1 MELKRLFTDPI
12 CALATARGV
21 SAIATVR
28 CSGERILERLLPL
41 LERPDKPKP
50 RRIYLT
56 SFKAKGEFLDEI
68 LFVYFQAPASYT
80 GEEMV
85 ELSFHGNPIIID
97 RAMEALLEA
106 GFRQALP
113 GEFTRRAVLN
123 GKIDLP
129 KAEAINAMITSRSE
143 TALDVARRSYVEGIS
158 KEISIF
164 REEIIRLL
172 ATIEV
177 ELNYPDEVET
187 DYKDL
192 GEKLNDLSES
202 ISAFIESASKGL
214 RIAQGIKTVIVG
226 ETNVGKST
234 LLNAL
239 LRRDRAIVSDIPG
252 TTRDTIEED
261 LSINGVLFRV
271 IDTAGIRASNDAIE
285 EMGIQRSLKAIE
297 DADLLILLS
306 DPAGDPGY
314 LQKIDL
320 EGKRMIRAA
329 NKSDIRQI
337 DGAGYDV
344 VISARTGQGLASL
357 EKLMVEKT
365 VDLTSIGEQII
376 VSARQRVCLQ
386 ECLRYLHQSLEA
398 IEERVTI
405 DIVSTLVESAAK
417 SLDELLGRNL
427 TEDLL
432 DRIFSDFCVG
442 K

>member
-80 GEEMV
+80 GEEMA

-106 GFRQALP
+106 GFREALP

-143 TALDVARRSYVEGIS
+143 TALDVARRSYLEGIS
-158 KEISIF
+158 TEISTF
-164 REEIIRLL
+164 REEIVRLL

-187 DYKDL
+187 DYTDL
-192 GEKLNDLSES
+192 GEKLDGLSES

-261 LSINGVLFRV
+261 LNIKGVLFRV
-271 IDTAGIRASNDAIE
+271 VDTAGIRASHDAIE

-297 DADLLILLS
+297 EADLLILLS

-320 EGKRMIRAA
+320 EGKRVIRAA

-344 VISARTGQGLASL
+344 VISARTGQGLTSL
-357 EKLMVEKT
+357 EELMVERT
-365 VDLTSIGEQII
+365 LDLTSIGEQII

-386 ECLRYLHQSLEA
+386 ECLRYLLQSIEA

>member
-1 MELKRLFTDPI
+1 
-12 CALATARGV
+12 
-21 SAIATVR
+21 
-28 CSGERILERLLPL
+28 
-41 LERPDKPKP
+41 
-50 RRIYLT
+50 
-56 SFKAKGEFLDEI
+56 
-68 LFVYFQAPASYT
+68 
-80 GEEMV
+80 
-85 ELSFHGNPIIID
+85 
-97 RAMEALLEA
+97 
-106 GFRQALP
+106 
-113 GEFTRRAVLN
+113 
-123 GKIDLP
+123 
-129 KAEAINAMITSRSE
+129 
-143 TALDVARRSYVEGIS
+143 
-158 KEISIF
+158 
-164 REEIIRLL
+164 
-172 ATIEV
+172 
-177 ELNYPDEVET
+177 
-187 DYKDL
+187 
-192 GEKLNDLSES
+192 
-202 ISAFIESASKGL
+202 L

-271 IDTAGIRASNDAIE
+271 IDTAGIRASRDAIE

-306 DPAGDPGY
+306 DPEGDPGY

-320 EGKRMIRAA
+320 EGKRVIRAA

-417 SLDELLGRNL
+417 SLD
-427 TEDLL
+427 
-432 DRIFSDFCVG
+432 DFWEG
-442 K
+442 T

>member
-1 MELKRLFTDPI
+1 M
-12 CALATARGV
+12 
-21 SAIATVR
+21 
-28 CSGERILERLLPL
+28 
-41 LERPDKPKP
+41 
-50 RRIYLT
+50 
-56 SFKAKGEFLDEI
+56 
-68 LFVYFQAPASYT
+68 
-80 GEEMV
+80 
-85 ELSFHGNPIIID
+85 
-97 RAMEALLEA
+97 
-106 GFRQALP
+106 
-113 GEFTRRAVLN
+113 N

-143 TALDVARRSYVEGIS
+143 TALDVARRSYLEGIS
-158 KEISIF
+158 TEISTF
-164 REEIIRLL
+164 REEIVRLL

-187 DYKDL
+187 DYTDL
-192 GEKLNDLSES
+192 GEKLDGLSES

-261 LSINGVLFRV
+261 LNIKGVLFRV
-271 IDTAGIRASNDAIE
+271 VDTAGIRASHDAIE

-297 DADLLILLS
+297 EADLLILLS

-320 EGKRMIRAA
+320 EGRRVIRAA

-344 VISARTGQGLASL
+344 VISARTGRGLTSL
-357 EKLMVEKT
+357 EELMVERT
-365 VDLTSIGEQII
+365 LDLTSIGEQII

-386 ECLRYLHQSLEA
+386 ECLRYLLQSIEA
-398 IEERVTI
+398 IEERVTV
-405 DIVSTLVESAAK
+405 DIVSTLVERAAK